1 MMQRL
6 QTLFNR
12 LAGVASFEAD
22 RLALAHA
29 IYGERDCRYAA
40 LETPAYLSP
49 GPRLAGSLKPEGRA
63 VSDEFSPI
71 ESGRRSRRAP
81 CAAYCLHMN
90 AS

>member
-29 IYGERDCRYAA
+29 IYGEQDRYYAA
-40 LETPAYLSP
+40 FETPAYL
-49 GPRLAGSLKPEGRA
+49 RRQAGVLRGR
-63 VSDEFSPI
+63 
-71 ESGRRSRRAP
+71 
-81 CAAYCLHMN
+81 
-90 AS
+90 